1 MSLKSLADKI
11 LSSQLRINIV
21 TGMVTNIAAVAVT
34 AISYPLYLH
43 FLGYEKYGVWL
54 ILSTI
59 MNIAQLSNLGLA
71 PAVVKLVAEEY
82 GRRNTHGIQSTLS
95 SATAI
100 LIISGCMAFIMLI
113 LFRIQII
120 NLFKLTD
127 ENARIALS
135 LLPYMGLLTI
145 YVFIVQV
152 SSATLSGLGRM
163 DLATYSD
170 AGGRILISVLSLM
183 LLYLGL
189 DIRSMLIA
197 SALSYAIIHGVNVY
211 LIHQLGDYSFYQT
224 KNYNLQYVTKLLK
237 IGSGMFGSSLIN
249 ILVSPFNKIMISRF
263 IGVSSVP
270 IYEITYNSCMYIRS
284 LVESGIKAISPEVS
298 RVSAVISPDAIK
310 RIQQLNKLS
319 LKTILIIAA
328 PLWIILMVFAAP
340 ILSTWLQN
348 KYVGILPVVFRAM
361 LIGVFMNLLAV
372 PAFYILLGMGKTHQI
387 FISYVVQSF
396 ANVMFVMS
404 LIMINRLNIVNMAYA
419 VMVSMAVASFYLVW
433 QKRLLE
439 KKLTDDMPPLSL
451 LIKNQL

>member
-1 MSLKSLADKI
+1 ML
-11 LSSQLRINIV
+11 
-21 TGMVTNIAAVAVT
+21 TNIAAVAVT
-34 AISYPLYLH
+34 ALSYPFYLH

-95 SATAI
+95 SATVI
-100 LIISGCMAFIMLI
+100 LIISGCVAFII
-113 LFRIQII
+113 LLFFKMQII

-127 ENARIALS
+127 GNARIALS

-152 SSATLSGLGRM
+152 SSAALAGLGRM

-170 AGGRILISVLSLM
+170 AGGRILIPVLSLI
-183 LLYLGL
+183 LLYAGF
-189 DIRSMLIA
+189 DMKSMVIA
-197 SALSYAIIHGVNVY
+197 SALSYAFIHGVNVY
-211 LIHQLGDYSFYQT
+211 LIRRLGDFSFYQT
-224 KNYNLQYVTKLLK
+224 KNYNLQYVAKLLK
-237 IGSGMFGSSLIN
+237 IGSGMFGSSLVN
-249 ILVSPFNKIMISRF
+249 ILAGPFNKIMISRF

-270 IYEITYNSCMYIRS
+270 IYEITYNSSMYIRS

-298 RVSAVISPDAIK
+298 RVSAVISPDAVRRIK
-310 RIQQLNKLS
+310 QLNKQS
-319 LKTILIIAA
+319 IKTILIIAV
-328 PLWIILMVFAAP
+328 PLWTVLMVFAAP
-340 ILSTWLQN
+340 ILSIWLQN
-348 KYVGILPVVFRAM
+348 KYMEILPVVFRAM

-387 FISYVVQSF
+387 FISYVVQSCT
-396 ANVMFVMS
+396 NVMMVMG
-404 LIMINRLNIVNMAYA
+404 LVLINRLNIVNIAYA
-419 VMVSMAVASFYLVW
+419 FMTSMALASFYLVW

-439 KKLTDDMPPLSL
+439 KRLTDDMPPLSL